1 MKKPV
6 SCILYLLVFAFLG
19 SAGYA
24 ELHCVSP
31 SGNDAGPGTE
41 ARPWRTIQKAAE
53 AAGAGDTIYVRA
65 GTYRERVVF
74 RVSGAEGRF
83 ITLMPRPGEEAIL
96 EGRGIRLPAD
106 WGGLLEIS
114 GRSHIRIGGL
124 KIRNAGPH
132 ANNPGVLV
140 DGSRWIIIENIHTY
154 NTASSGIGV
163 WNSEHVALAG
173 NEVELACNDGQQE
186 CITVAGTAHFEV
198 RNNRVHRGGPG
209 TRGGEGI
216 DAKDGSREG
225 KIFGNQLYD
234 LSRVGL
240 YVDAWDKHTHDIE
253 VFGNLVHDV
262 RADGLA
268 LASESGGLL
277 EGIRLY
283 NNIAFRNKGSGL
295 SISRNGESSGHPMDR
310 ILVVNNTMYGNG
322 LGPWGGGIAVDNP
335 DVRNLIIRNNIL
347 SLNRVFQIE
356 VEPDVPKRS
365 ALIEYNLIHGFRDY
379 LDETRGAAFIKKD
392 PLFMDAAGGDFRL
405 SGSSP
410 AVDSGSSLGAPS
422 RDFAGNP
429 RPQGSGYDLGAFELM
444 AGERR

>member
-1 MKKPV
+1 MLISRFPV
-6 SCILYLLVFAFLG
+6 LFFLVVFLG

-24 ELHCVSP
+24 ELLYVSP
-31 SGNDAGPGTE
+31 SGSDAGPGTE

-53 AAGAGDTIYVRA
+53 AARAGDTIYVRA

-74 RVSGAEGRF
+74 RVSGAEGRP
-83 ITLMPRPGEEAIL
+83 ITLMARPGEEAII

-106 WGGLLEIS
+106 WGGLLDIS
-114 GRSHIRIGGL
+114 GQSHIRIRGL
-124 KIRNAGPH
+124 KVQNAGPH
-132 ANNPGVLV
+132 ANNPGILV
-140 DGSRWIIIENIHTY
+140 DRSRQVIIENTHTY

-163 WNSEHVALAG
+163 WNSEYVVIAD

-186 CITVAGTAHFEV
+186 CLTVAGTAHFEI
-198 RNNRVHRGGPG
+198 RNNRVHHGGPG

-216 DAKDGSREG
+216 DAKDGSRDG
-225 KIFGNQLYD
+225 KIFGNHLYD

-253 VFGNLVHDV
+253 VFGNVVHDV
-262 RADGLA
+262 RADGFA

-277 EGIRLY
+277 EGIRIY
-283 NNIAFRNKGSGL
+283 NNVAYRNKGSGL
-295 SISRNGESSGHPMDR
+295 SISRNGESGRHPMNR

-322 LGPWGGGIAVDNP
+322 LGDWGGGIAVDNP
-335 DVRNLIIRNNIL
+335 NARNLVIRNNIL
-347 SLNRVFQIE
+347 SLNRTFQIE
-356 VEPDVPKRS
+356 VEPDVAKRNVT
-365 ALIEYNLIHGFRDY
+365 IDCNLIHGFREY
-379 LDETRGAAFIKKD
+379 LDETRGTAFIEKD
-392 PLFMDAAGGDFRL
+392 PLFVDAAGADFRL

-410 AVDSGSSLGAPS
+410 AVDAGSALEAPS

-444 AGERR
+444 TGERR

>member
-1 MKKPV
+1 M
-6 SCILYLLVFAFLG
+6 
-19 SAGYA
+19 
-24 ELHCVSP
+24 
-31 SGNDAGPGTE
+31 
-41 ARPWRTIQKAAE
+41 
-53 AAGAGDTIYVRA
+53 
-65 GTYRERVVF
+65 VF
-74 RVSGAEGRF
+74 RASGAEGKF
-83 ITLMPRPGEEAIL
+83 ITLMARPGEEAIL

-114 GRSHIRIGGL
+114 GRSHIRVSGL

-132 ANNPGVLV
+132 ANNPGILV
-140 DGSRWIIIENIHTY
+140 DGSRWVVIEKIHTY

-163 WNSEHVALAG
+163 WNSEHVVIAD

-186 CITVAGTAHFEV
+186 CITVAGTAYFEI
-198 RNNRVHRGGPG
+198 RGNRVHHGGPG

-225 KIFGNQLYD
+225 KIFGNELYD

-240 YVDAWDKHTHDIE
+240 YVDAWDKHTRDIE

-262 RADGLA
+262 RADGFA

-277 EGIRLY
+277 EGILLY
-283 NNIAFRNKGSGL
+283 NNIAYRNKGSGL
-295 SISRNGESSGHPMDR
+295 SISRNGESPRHPMDR
-310 ILVVNNTMYGNG
+310 ILAVNNTMYGNG
-322 LGPWGGGIAVDNP
+322 LGQWGGGIAVDNP
-335 DVRNLIIRNNIL
+335 DVRNLVIRNNIL

-356 VEPDVPKRS
+356 VEPDVPKRNVT
-365 ALIEYNLIHGFRDY
+365 IEYNLIHGFRDY
-379 LDETRGAAFIKKD
+379 QDETRGAAFIEKD
-392 PLFMDAAGGDFRL
+392 PLFMDAAGGDFHL
-405 SGSSP
+405 NGSSP
-410 AVDSGSSLGAPS
+410 AVDRGSVLDAPS